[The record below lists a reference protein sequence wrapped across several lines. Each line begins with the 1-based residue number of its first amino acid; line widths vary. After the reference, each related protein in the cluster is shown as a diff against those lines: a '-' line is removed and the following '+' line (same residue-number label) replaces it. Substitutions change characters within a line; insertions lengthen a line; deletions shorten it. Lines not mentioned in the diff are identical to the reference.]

1 MEIGIGKIGRC
12 PYLFF
17 IGRVMGTEG
26 DEFDGFVRAMCAV
39 GAGNYAVIALF
50 AADHAIQVNHEEI
63 LFNRAGII
71 SSEITFERLSVGNGI
86 FNDAVD
92 LSLDRLFDGAV
103 YPQRFDKSIGEKD
116 VQ

>member
-1 MEIGIGKIGRC
+1 MGKIGRC
-12 PYLFF
+12 PYLFAF
-17 IGRVMGTEG
+17 ISIIMGTKG
-26 DEFDGFVRAMCAV
+26 NEFDGFVRALCAV
-39 GAGNYAVIALF
+39 GAGNDIVIALF
-50 AADHAIQVNHEEI
+50 AADHAIQVNHEEV

-71 SSEITFERLSVGNGI
+71 SFKITFERLSVGNGI

-103 YPQRFDKSIGEKD
+103 YPQGFDESIAEKD